1 MPDVLR
7 WAGIAMLLLA
17 AGLPFFLFA
26 ASYSWTPSLD
36 IQARAYIWIAGA
48 GIGAF
53 GAAASAVPF
62 GLARLL
68 DRLTAGRP

>member
-17 AGLPFFLFA
+17 AALPGFVFA
-26 ASYSWTPSLD
+26 ASYQLVADPGG
-36 IQARAYIWIAGA
+36 RAYLWMLGA
-48 GIGAF
+48 LVAVF
-53 GAAASAVPF
+53 WAALAAIPF
-62 GLARLL
+62 GLARVL